1 MDSES
6 LVEVQG
12 QKKLT
17 TFTNLEKFQNDVQ
30 TQKIGEVFQVLEAK
44 FVSRD
49 QCYKMLKLHVAMQE
63 VDKLADD
70 ASCNDTTV
78 MVLEEV
84 FQSQSKSR
92 EREPTN
98 LSSFRAD

>member
-1 MDSES
+1 
-6 LVEVQG
+6 
-12 QKKLT
+12 
-17 TFTNLEKFQNDVQ
+17 VQ

-49 QCYKMLKLHVAMQE
+49 QCYKMLELHIAMQE

-70 ASCNDTTV
+70 ASCNDTTA

-84 FQSQSKSR
+84 
-92 EREPTN
+92 
-98 LSSFRAD
+98 